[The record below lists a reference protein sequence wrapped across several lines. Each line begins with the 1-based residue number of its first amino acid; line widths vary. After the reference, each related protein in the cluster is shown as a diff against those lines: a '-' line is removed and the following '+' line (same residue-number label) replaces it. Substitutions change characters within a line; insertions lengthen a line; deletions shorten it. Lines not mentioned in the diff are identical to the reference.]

1 MKTLFNRFYL
11 RVLIPVLL
19 APAAGFAQSQ
29 ITIGSTTV
37 KVDTLITGLD
47 VPWEMLHHNGSLW
60 ITERRGRVS
69 RIDTSTGIKRVLLRL
84 TGTVVQQSE
93 SGLLGMALHPA
104 FSTIPEVFLAYT
116 YLNSGFIRERI
127 VKYRYENDS
136 LINPVILI
144 NDLPGNSTHNG
155 CRLHF
160 LPDTTLLAST
170 GDVQNLSLPQ
180 DTGSLSGKILRMK
193 TDGTA
198 PQDNPFPGSLVYSFG
213 HRNVQGIASLPDG
226 KIILS
231 EHGASTDDEVQ
242 ILQPGRNYGW
252 PNVEGFCSTPT
263 ENNFCAANQ
272 VVEPIRAYTPTIAP
286 SDMVFYENP
295 FFPEWNNTL
304 LITILKNK
312 QVRAIRLNAA
322 NDSVVSDM
330 AYLSNRF
337 GRLRDI
343 CVGANREIYLATN
356 GASWA
361 NTDPN
366 THSIIRLRP
375 VVVATT
381 AKAQLFSTVSLKLFP
396 NPASESV
403 EIQIGGSEESG
414 GSIDIINAQGR
425 VVFTREITGNQ
436 LILKTRELGKKGLY
450 VVRYRNVAGQP
461 GKAEMLRID

>member
-1 MKTLFNRFYL
+1 
-11 RVLIPVLL
+11 VI
-19 APAAGFAQSQ
+19 
-29 ITIGSTTV
+29 
-37 KVDTLITGLD
+37 
-47 VPWEMLHHNGSLW
+47 
-60 ITERRGRVS
+60 
-69 RIDTSTGIKRVLLRL
+69 
-84 TGTVVQQSE
+84 QQSE

-116 YLNSGFIRERI
+116 YLSSGLIRERI

-136 LINPVILI
+136 LINPVFLV
-144 NDLPGNSTHNG
+144 NNMPGNGTHNG

-198 PQDNPFPGSLVYSFG
+198 PADNPFAGNLVYSFG
-213 HRNVQGIASLPDG
+213 HRNVQGIAALPDG
-226 KIILS
+226 KIMLS

-242 ILQPGRNYGW
+242 ILLPGRNYGW

-263 ENNFCAANQ
+263 ENNFCTANQ

-286 SDMVFYENP
+286 SDMVFYKNP

-304 LITILKNK
+304 LLTILKNK
-312 QVRAIRLNAA
+312 QVRAIRMNAA
-322 NDSVVSDM
+322 NDSVVSDV

-375 VVVATT
+375 VAIPT
-381 AKAQLFSTVSLKLFP
+381 AVKGLLFSPVSLKLFP
-396 NPASESV
+396 NPASGRL
-403 EIQIGGSEESG
+403 EIQFEGSENTR
-414 GSIDIINAQGR
+414 GSINIINAQGK
-425 VVFTREITGNQ
+425 VVFSREVNGNQ
-436 LILKTRELGKKGLY
+436 LSLDTSEIGKAGLY
-450 VVRYRNVAGQP
+450 FVSFRNEAGQM
-461 GKAEMLRID
+461 GRAEKLRID